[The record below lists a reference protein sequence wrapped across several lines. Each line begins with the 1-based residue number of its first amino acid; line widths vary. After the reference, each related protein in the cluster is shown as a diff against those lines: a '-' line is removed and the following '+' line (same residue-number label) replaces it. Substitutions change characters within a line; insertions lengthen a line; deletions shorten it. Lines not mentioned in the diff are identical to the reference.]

1 MAYVSS
7 EISLP
12 QDFQTNFLILLRWIH
27 FVAGI
32 TWIGLLYFFNL
43 VNIPFMKELDA
54 GTRGKVMPGLMLR
67 ALWWFR
73 VSAVVT
79 VLAGL
84 AYWGSIVA
92 SDARNAGAAPT
103 TALVSF
109 LATWTL
115 TWALM
120 YGLLLIP
127 DTGSSTAHVGAEAPV
142 RPIAAW
148 RRIFDKGWV
157 LAILYIVI
165 VAHSAHLF
173 LHWNSQGWESN
184 RLLSIGIGGG
194 IGWMMMLSV
203 WGIIWRIQK
212 RLIAWTKAN
221 AKNGTPI
228 PPQAAR
234 MARMALLA
242 SRTNFFLSF
251 PMLFFMGAASHYP
264 MFGG

>member
-1 MAYVSS
+1 MALFASDV
-7 EISLP
+7 SLP
-12 QDFQTNFLILLRWIH
+12 TDFQTNFLMLLRWIH
-27 FVAGI
+27 FIAGI

-43 VNIPFMKELDA
+43 INIPFMKELDPA
-54 GTRGKVMPGLMLR
+54 TKSKIMPSLMLR
-67 ALWWFR
+67 ALLWFR

-84 AYWGSIVA
+84 AYWGSIVG

-103 TALVSF
+103 TPLVSF
-109 LATWTL
+109 LVVWTL

-120 YGLLLIP
+120 YALLLPGKGIL
-127 DTGSSTAHVGAEAPV
+127 
-142 RPIAAW
+142 
-148 RRIFDKGWV
+148 DKGWV

-184 RLLSIGIGGG
+184 RLLAIGIGGG

-212 RLIAWTKAN
+212 RLIFWTKAN
-221 AKNGTPI
+221 AENGTPM
-228 PPQAAR
+228 PEESKR
-234 MARMALLA
+234 MARMSFLA
-242 SRTNFFLSF
+242 SRTNLYLSF
-251 PMLFFMGAASHYP
+251 PLLFFMGAASHYP
-264 MFGG
+264 MFGR